1 MSAKASKHRREML
14 AKDRQLDCMEK
25 SLTSARDHRNRE
37 EEKHKLALSKK
48 DSAIAKTQQEVKDRQ
63 TKLDEAKQA
72 YQKKYNSKVAA
83 LNTAQAELKSKCIKL
98 NALEE
103 DRKAAKA
110 ELNSCKEELHRVQ
123 HKLTGQE
130 EELDKLRRENTGM
143 KSALL
148 SSKTNRR
155 MEEDATQKAVLQ
167 ATSKLDAD
175 LKELYVRLQS
185 VERENEVL
193 REERRLDE
201 GGRQEVLQDRA
212 RLEDIAKQREGKISK
227 LRHMEEEMEAKFK
240 EIKMM
245 ESSDDGAGIEG
256 KGAQWCMILLICYDS
271 KTGSYLAVLALVHT
285 DIGGGLI
292 SFR

>member
-14 AKDRQLDCMEK
+14 AKDRQLDCMEN

-37 EEKHKLALSKK
+37 EEKHKLALS
-48 DSAIAKTQQEVKDRQ
+48 AIAKTQQEVKDSQ
-63 TKLDEAKQA
+63 TKLDDAKQA
-72 YQKKYNSKVAA
+72 YQKKYKSKVAT
-83 LNTAQAELKSKCIKL
+83 LHTAQAELKSKCIKL

-110 ELNSCKEELHRVQ
+110 ELNSCREELHRVQ

-155 MEEDATQKAVLQ
+155 MEEDGTQKAVLQ

-175 LKELYVRLQS
+175 LKELYERLQS
-185 VERENEVL
+185 VDRENEVL
-193 REERRLDE
+193 REERRLHE
-201 GGRQEVLQDRA
+201 SGRQEVLQDRA
-212 RLEDIAKQREGKISK
+212 RLEDMAKQREGKISK

-240 EIKMM
+240 QMKMM
-245 ESSDDGAGIEG
+245 AELG
-256 KGAQWCMILLICYDS
+256 
-271 KTGSYLAVLALVHT
+271 
-285 DIGGGLI
+285 
-292 SFR
+292 